1 MTAIDKK
8 TQLCL
13 QVENAYKEAIAQ
25 KEVKQGDRLQRE
37 IVDQGPFEPELN
49 FNDDNFADVEYR
61 LTKDAGDFVAGEVV
75 TMVEALDILDS
86 IKIENSQNET

>member
-8 TQLCL
+8 TQLCFR
-13 QVENAYKEAIAQ
+13 VENAYKEAIAQ

-61 LTKDAGDFVAGEVV
+61 LTKDAGDFVAGEAV